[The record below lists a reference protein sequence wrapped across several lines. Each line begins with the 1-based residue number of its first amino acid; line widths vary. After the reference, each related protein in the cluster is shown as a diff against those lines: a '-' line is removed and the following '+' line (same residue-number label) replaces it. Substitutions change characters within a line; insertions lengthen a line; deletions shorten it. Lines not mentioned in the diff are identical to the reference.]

1 MWLQFLQHPDNASL
15 SFLDTNLLLI
25 KRHLFEIVSDT
36 RRMSCVTVFKCTYQ
50 LLYMLSGLK
59 GPLR

>member
-1 MWLQFLQHPDNASL
+1 MLLF